1 MTRYFVIR
9 LTFMLH
15 HNADTLELIAGGLK
29 MRYPTALSLVI
40 VALCASGAVGA
51 GDIYCN
57 NQGRDCSDRPSP
69 NATVVHI
76 SSTPASVSNPPA
88 PAESSPKA
96 PAPAES
102 SADARLKDNA
112 TRQAVQKDVAATRA
126 EQCKQAQDK
135 YQKAVAAR
143 RVYRLN
149 KAGEREYLSDAEMEQ
164 ARVDARLEV
173 DRTCGSP
180 AS

>member
-1 MTRYFVIR
+1 MSRYFVIR
-9 LTFMLH
+9 LTFMPD
-15 HNADTLELIAGGLK
+15 HNADTLESIAGGLK

-40 VALCASGAVGA
+40 AALCASGTVGA

-76 SSTPASVSNPPA
+76 NGAPSQTTDSGPADSSA
-88 PAESSPKA
+88 KA
-96 PAPAES
+96 PSDAN
-102 SADARLKDNA
+102 ADARLKADA
-112 TRQAVQKDVAATRA
+112 TRQAVQKDVAASHA
-126 EQCKQAQDK
+126 DQCKQAQDK

-149 KAGEREYLSDAEMEQ
+149 AAGEREYLSDAEMEQ
-164 ARVDARLEV
+164 ARVSARQEV

>member
-1 MTRYFVIR
+1 
-9 LTFMLH
+9 
-15 HNADTLELIAGGLK
+15 

-40 VALCASGAVGA
+40 VALCASGAVIA

-76 SSTPASVSNPPA
+76 SGTPSIASSEAAAPPSNAPPTGD
-88 PAESSPKA
+88 
-96 PAPAES
+96 S

-112 TRQAVQKDVAATRA
+112 TRQAVQKDVAAVKA
-126 EQCKQAQDK
+126 EQCKQAKEK
-135 YQKAVAAR
+135 YQKTITAH
-143 RVYRLN
+143 RLYKEN
-149 KAGEREYLSDAEMEQ
+149 KAGERVYLTDAEIDQ
-164 ARVDARLEV
+164 ARISDKLEV
-173 DRTCGSP
+173 DRACGTP

>member
-1 MTRYFVIR
+1 
-9 LTFMLH
+9 
-15 HNADTLELIAGGLK
+15 

-40 VALCASGAVGA
+40 AGLCATGAVGA

-76 SSTPASVSNPPA
+76 NSTPSSLSNDSTPPDTSA
-88 PAESSPKA
+88 KA
-96 PAPAES
+96 PADT

-112 TRQAVQKDVAATRA
+112 TRQAVQKDVAASRA

-135 YQKAVAAR
+135 YQKAIAAR

-164 ARVDARLEV
+164 ARLNARLEV

>member
-1 MTRYFVIR
+1 
-9 LTFMLH
+9 
-15 HNADTLELIAGGLK
+15 

-40 VALCASGAVGA
+40 AALCASGVVGA

-76 SSTPASVSNPPA
+76 N
-88 PAESSPKA
+88 SSPSTASNDSAPPDTSAKA
-96 PAPAES
+96 PPAES

-149 KAGEREYLSDAEMEQ
+149 KAGEREYLSDAGNGTG
-164 ARVDARLEV
+164 ARQRPPRSRPDLRQPRFL
-173 DRTCGSP
+173 T
-180 AS
+180 

>member
-1 MTRYFVIR
+1 
-9 LTFMLH
+9 
-15 HNADTLELIAGGLK
+15 
-29 MRYPTALSLVI
+29 MRYPTALSLFI
-40 VALCASGAVGA
+40 AALCASGAVGA

-57 NQGRDCSDRPSP
+57 NQGRDCSDRPGP

-76 SSTPASVSNPPA
+76 NSAPSSVGNDSAPSDTSAKTPIDAN
-88 PAESSPKA
+88 
-96 PAPAES
+96 
-102 SADARLKDNA
+102 ADARLKADA
-112 TRQAVQKDVAATRA
+112 TRQAVQKDVATIRA

-149 KAGEREYLSDAEMEQ
+149 AAGEREYLSDAEAEQ
-164 ARVDARLEV
+164 ERVNDRLEV
-173 DRTCGSP
+173 DRACGSP